1 MSVRALSALALIALS
16 ACGHR
21 GPLVR
26 LESYD
31 QVSGER
37 LRELKRTEGAAA
49 AAALVPPPEAAPRRK
64 DNVDDGI
71 LPRGQDPFDL
81 PPEGTTPAPADPSL
95 APAPPPR

>member
-1 MSVRALSALALIALS
+1 MAALALLALG

-26 LESYD
+26 LQSYD
-31 QVSGER
+31 QVTPER

-49 AAALVPPPEAAPRRK
+49 SAALIPPPEAAPQRK

-81 PPEGTTPAPADPSL
+81 PPAGAPAPPRDPSL
-95 APAPPPR
+95 APPPR

>member
-1 MSVRALSALALIALS
+1 MKAGILALTLLALS
-16 ACGHR
+16 ACGTR
-21 GPLVR
+21 GALVR

-81 PPEGTTPAPADPSL
+81 PPDGTPPPSRDPAL
-95 APAPPPR
+95 APAPPPRA